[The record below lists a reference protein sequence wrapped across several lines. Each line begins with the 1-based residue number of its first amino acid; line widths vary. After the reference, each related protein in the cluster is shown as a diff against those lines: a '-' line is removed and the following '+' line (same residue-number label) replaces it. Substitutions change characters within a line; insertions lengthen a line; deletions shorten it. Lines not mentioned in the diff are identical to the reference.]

1 MLQVVLGGVG
11 VLVAILLVGWLFH
24 RVCIRLEDAGYLY
37 YRKPNERGGS
47 AGAATAFAM
56 DQFVRPATQHVI
68 EVEEKAKIDHESIGG
83 E

>member
-1 MLQVVLGGVG
+1 MLQVILAVVG
-11 VLVAILLVGWLFH
+11 VLMAILFVGWLFH

-37 YRKPNERGGS
+37 YRKPNERGS
-47 AGAATAFAM
+47 AGAATAFTM
-56 DQFVRPATQHVI
+56 DQFVRPSTQHII